1 MKKVVSTDNKIQT
14 SSILIICKKETK
26 MSQNITKRSENDHSE
41 EILIRYLAKPQL
53 HLWPIAQKHK

>member
-14 SSILIICKKETK
+14 SSILIICKKEIK
-26 MSQNITKRSENDHSE
+26 MSHNITKRSENDHSE

-53 HLWPIAQKHK
+53 HL